1 MLKRIANERNHEN
14 FHSEWESFGG
24 RRMKEEIV
32 TDASLRQFLLGKVD
46 DEERVRIESLVIT
59 NAVTKE
65 RVYAAEE
72 DLLEDYLENSLSG
85 LDRERFLAQ
94 YAYTSQRQRRLQ
106 ITRDIRNRAIAEQK
120 RNDTSSGTQT
130 SSWNSVFTWFRLNPM
145 LVMPIAATVIAIVIA
160 GLWLTQKIEL
170 RNRRLA
176 IEKEITR
183 LNSSTSNQEGIFS
196 LTLRPVTLRSAEAGT
211 ELVMRPDIQIVE
223 LRLLWNLSESY
234 PIYQAVL
241 KRTGDTESL
250 VVPNLHAEMDGKAIL
265 LRLPPQILTN
275 GTYQVELTSIM
286 SNGQSGATEE
296 FQFSVIN

>member
-1 MLKRIANERNHEN
+1 
-14 FHSEWESFGG
+14 
-24 RRMKEEIV
+24 MKEEIV

-59 NAVTKE
+59 NALTKE

-120 RNDTSSGTQT
+120 SKDTSSGTQT
-130 SSWNSVFTWFRLNPM
+130 SSWNSVFTRFRLNPM

-160 GLWLTQKIEL
+160 GLWLNQKIEL

-286 SNGQSGATEE
+286 SDGQSGATEE
-296 FQFSVIN
+296 FQF